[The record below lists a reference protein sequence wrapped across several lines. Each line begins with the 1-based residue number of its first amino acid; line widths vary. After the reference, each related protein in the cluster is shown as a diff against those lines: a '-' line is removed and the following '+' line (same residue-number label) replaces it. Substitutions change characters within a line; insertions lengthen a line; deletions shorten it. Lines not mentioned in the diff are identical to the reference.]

1 MQKMSD
7 DLFKI
12 KTKEK
17 NEEEKSSTTGSK
29 NPNDSNKSNA
39 YHKINEMDLFEEINT
54 KDEKKTQSRNNTS
67 RANQRLDI
75 LDDAFAMD
83 DLFGLDDGVDFPQSE
98 VLDDRGDSI
107 KSSFNPNTS
116 EIIDRGEEVCF
127 NPNISQKEST
137 PSKST
142 STSPKKSTPSKS
154 TSTSKKDFKKDL
166 ENNAKTLLD
175 SLYVNQRNSDN
186 PHKTHESRKECS
198 SLDHKSEASFSPG
211 SSPKDYFNSNTSANT
226 DKCKDVCFNSNTS
239 TDTDK
244 CKDVCFNSNTS
255 TDIDKCNDV
264 CFSQSDNL
272 SQDHSIKKEKRDE
285 KGKAPLYSSKDN
297 TPLAKG
303 YDIPK
308 KEEQSK
314 EEKFKEKFKERS
326 KDKSE
331 EKRHSPD
338 VSMKTRASSIG
349 DYIDKIK
356 EKIATESPGEKLNS
370 TKEENGDNVTIED
383 KIYTGLETG
392 CNVALDMMEGAGEN
406 LAFRLKRGAT
416 SIFSS
421 FQNKMLK
428 KKFKRNDNII
438 QYGDFMFYEMEDEL
452 MLYRYIGVDTEIK
465 IPSYVEGMPV
475 SYLEKNFLRFNAI
488 KSIGR
493 GLSIDRIQDISMESI
508 QDNLFNIK
516 SVQLP
521 STLKILPA
529 KVFSGCKRI
538 DELVIPESVTLVQPN
553 AFVGCRPTR
562 IIFLGEAPKQL
573 QDSNLAKVHIYCKQ
587 EHFDSFFK
595 LMRNYDDY
603 IANKTI
609 KERYLRLRNKILNS
623 KDTSKWERMRR
634 ATDISDE
641 SLIKGL
647 HNVN

>member
-17 NEEEKSSTTGSK
+17 NEEEKSSITGSK

-83 DLFGLDDGVDFPQSE
+83 DLFGLDDGVNFSQSE

-116 EIIDRGEEVCF
+116 EIIDRSEKVRF
-127 NPNISQKEST
+127 NPNISPKEST
-137 PSKST
+137 PSKSA
-142 STSPKKSTPSKS
+142 STSPKKRTPSKS

-186 PHKTHESRKECS
+186 PHKTHESREECS
-198 SLDHKSEASFSPG
+198 SLDHKSEASFSPD
-211 SSPKDYFNSNTSANT
+211 SSPKDYFNSNTSTDT
-226 DKCKDVCFNSNTS
+226 DKHKDVCFNSNTS
-239 TDTDK
+239 EITTKDK
-244 CKDVCFNSNTS
+244 EVCFN
-255 TDIDKCNDV
+255 TDP
-264 CFSQSDNL
+264 SQ
-272 SQDHSIKKEKRDE
+272 KKEKRDE
-285 KGKAPLYSSKDN
+285 KGKAPLYSSKDD

-623 KDTSKWERMRR
+623 KDTAKWERMRR

>member
-83 DLFGLDDGVDFPQSE
+83 DLFGLDDGVSFSQSE
-98 VLDDRGDSI
+98 VLNDRGDSI

-116 EIIDRGEEVCF
+116 EIIDRGEEVCY
-127 NPNISQKEST
+127 NPDPSQKEST
-137 PSKST
+137 PSKN
-142 STSPKKSTPSKS
+142 

-186 PHKTHESRKECS
+186 PYKTHESRKECS
-198 SLDHKSEASFSPG
+198 SLDHKSEASFSPD

-226 DKCKDVCFNSNTS
+226 DKCKDVCF
-239 TDTDK
+239 
-244 CKDVCFNSNTS
+244 
-255 TDIDKCNDV
+255 
-264 CFSQSDNL
+264 SQSDDFNI
-272 SQDHSIKKEKRDE
+272 DHSPKKEKRDE
-285 KGKAPLYSSKDN
+285 KGKAHLYSSKDDI
-297 TPLAKG
+297 PLAKG

-314 EEKFKEKFKERS
+314 EKKFKGRS

-392 CNVALDMMEGAGEN
+392 CNIALDMMEGAGEN

-609 KERYLRLRNKILNS
+609 KEKYLRLRNKILNS

>member
-54 KDEKKTQSRNNTS
+54 EDEKKTQSRNNTS

-83 DLFGLDDGVDFPQSE
+83 DLFGLDDGVSFSQSE
-98 VLDDRGDSI
+98 VLNDRGDSI

-116 EIIDRGEEVCF
+116 EIIDRGEEVCY
-127 NPNISQKEST
+127 NPDPSQKEST

-142 STSPKKSTPSKS
+142 STSQKKSTPSKN

-198 SLDHKSEASFSPG
+198 SLDHKSEASFSPD
-211 SSPKDYFNSNTSANT
+211 SSPKM
-226 DKCKDVCFNSNTS
+226 CLNSNTS

-244 CKDVCFNSNTS
+244 CKDVCFSQSEIPKVDLSQNTS
-255 TDIDKCNDV
+255 EITTRDKEV
-264 CFSQSDNL
+264 CFSQDS
-272 SQDHSIKKEKRDE
+272 SPKKEKRDE
-285 KGKAPLYSSKDN
+285 KGKAHLYSSKDD

-314 EEKFKEKFKERS
+314 EKKFKGRS
-326 KDKSE
+326 KDRSE

-609 KERYLRLRNKILNS
+609 KEKYLRLRNKILNS
-623 KDTSKWERMRR
+623 KNTSKWERMRR

>member
-17 NEEEKSSTTGSK
+17 NEEKKSSTIGSK

-39 YHKINEMDLFEEINT
+39 YQKMNEMDLFGEINP
-54 KDEKKTQSRNNTS
+54 KNEQKTQSRNNTS
-67 RANQRLDI
+67 RANQKLDI

-83 DLFGLDDGVDFPQSE
+83 DLFGLDDGA
-98 VLDDRGDSI
+98 
-107 KSSFNPNTS
+107 SFNQNTS

-127 NPNISQKEST
+127 SQDSSPKKSTSTKEST
-137 PSKST
+137 PSKSI
-142 STSPKKSTPSKS
+142 
-154 TSTSKKDFKKDL
+154 STSKKSSKKDL
-166 ENNAKTLLD
+166 EKNAKTLLD

-186 PHKTHESRKECS
+186 SHKTHDSQEE
-198 SLDHKSEASFSPG
+198 
-211 SSPKDYFNSNTSANT
+211 
-226 DKCKDVCFNSNTS
+226 CFNSNTS

-244 CKDVCFNSNTS
+244 CKDACLPQSDDFSPDSSPKVCFNSNTS
-255 TDIDKCNDV
+255 EITTRDKEV
-264 CFSQSDNL
+264 CFSPGTSP
-272 SQDHSIKKEKRDE
+272 KKEKRDE
-285 KGKAPLYSSKDN
+285 KGKAPLYSSKDD

-308 KEEQSK
+308 KEEKSK

-438 QYGDFMFYEMEDEL
+438 QYGDFMFYEMEEEL
-452 MLYRYIGVDTEIK
+452 MLYRYVGVDTEIK

-493 GLSIDRIQDISMESI
+493 GLSIDRIQDISMERI

-609 KERYLRLRNKILNS
+609 KEKYLRLRNKVLNS

-641 SLIKGL
+641 AL
-647 HNVN
+647 V

>member
-83 DLFGLDDGVDFPQSE
+83 DLFGLDDGVNFSQSE

-127 NPNISQKEST
+127 NPNISSKEST

-142 STSPKKSTPSKS
+142 NTSPKKSTPSKS
-154 TSTSKKDFKKDL
+154 TNISKKDFKKDL

-186 PHKTHESRKECS
+186 PHKTHESREEYS
-198 SLDHKSEASFSPG
+198 SLDHKSEASFSPD
-211 SSPKDYFNSNTSANT
+211 SSPKDYFNSNTSTDT

-244 CKDVCFNSNTS
+244 CKDVCF
-255 TDIDKCNDV
+255 
-264 CFSQSDNL
+264 SQSDNL
-272 SQDHSIKKEKRDE
+272 SPGTSPKKEKRDE
-285 KGKAPLYSSKDN
+285 KGKAPLYSSKDD
-297 TPLAKG
+297 TLLAKG

-308 KEEQSK
+308 KEEKSK

-326 KDKSE
+326 KNKSE

-438 QYGDFMFYEMEDEL
+438 QYGDFMFYEMEEEL
-452 MLYRYIGVDTEIK
+452 MLYRYVGVETEIK

-623 KDTSKWERMRR
+623 KDTAKWERMRR

>member
-39 YHKINEMDLFEEINT
+39 YNKINEMDLFEEINT

-83 DLFGLDDGVDFPQSE
+83 DLFGLDDGVNFSQSE

-127 NPNISQKEST
+127 NPNISSKEST

-142 STSPKKSTPSKS
+142 NTSPKKSTPSKS
-154 TSTSKKDFKKDL
+154 TNISKKDFKKDL

-186 PHKTHESRKECS
+186 PHKTHESREECS
-198 SLDHKSEASFSPG
+198 SLDHKSEASFSQD
-211 SSPKDYFNSNTSANT
+211 SSPKDYFNSNTSTDT
-226 DKCKDVCFNSNTS
+226 DKHKDVCFNSNTS
-239 TDTDK
+239 EITTRDK
-244 CKDVCFNSNTS
+244 EVCFN
-255 TDIDKCNDV
+255 TDP
-264 CFSQSDNL
+264 SP
-272 SQDHSIKKEKRDE
+272 KKEKRDE
-285 KGKAPLYSSKDN
+285 KGKAPLYSSKDD

-623 KDTSKWERMRR
+623 KDTAKWERMRR